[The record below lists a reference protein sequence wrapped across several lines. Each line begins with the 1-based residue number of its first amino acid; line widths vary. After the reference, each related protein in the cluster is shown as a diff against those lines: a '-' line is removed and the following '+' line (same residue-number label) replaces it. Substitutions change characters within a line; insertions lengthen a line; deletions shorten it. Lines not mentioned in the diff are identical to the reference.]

1 MFKVENIRDRK
12 EIPQVLFV
20 FPSEKEGGRGLRPLK
35 TLNLRKNLRKTGG
48 EGGKINLRKTTLYK
62 ANHLAISNNPSLI
75 FNNQIIF
82 IFYIK
87 VFLKHFFKLISPHVN
102 QPINTISLYI
112 NQHYKVHQNWIARTT
127 SHMDVPTF
135 GARVYTPHFCSLAF
149 NPPLF
154 FKSHSQNLHIKKGR
168 MCFVPYVTFQINK
181 SQLCKRTHFYLSYGK
196 F

>member
-1 MFKVENIRDRK
+1 M
-12 EIPQVLFV
+12 PQVLFV

-135 GARVYTPHFCSLAF
+135 GARVYTPHFCTLAF
-149 NPPLF
+149 DPLPF
-154 FKSHSQNLHIKKGR
+154 SSLKVKTCISRKGVCVSCHMLHFKLIKVSYAREHI
-168 MCFVPYVTFQINK
+168 
-181 SQLCKRTHFYLSYGK
+181 LS
-196 F
+196 FLW